1 MAKVLIPQDVA
12 PEGKQYLTD
21 RGHEIKMGSGIDAA
35 SISADVADCAAILIR
50 TAKLPAEVFEAAP
63 NLKVISRHGV
73 GYDNIDMEMATK
85 RGVQVTF
92 TPEANSDTVAEYT
105 TGMIVAMTRGFAR
118 ADRAMRSGEWE
129 HRNKFPGM
137 DVAGKTL
144 GIVGYGK
151 IGKRLARKAIGGLD
165 MTVIAYDPYVDASQ
179 MPEGIELTKEW
190 ERVFAES
197 DVISLHMPSTPE
209 TRGIVG
215 AKEFKMMKV
224 TAYLINAA
232 RGEIVDQ
239 AALTAALK
247 AGEIAG
253 AALDV
258 FEAEPPDFSDELFT
272 LDNVIAT
279 PHNAALTV
287 ECMRKMAVHAAMGI
301 DEVLS
306 GKAPTWPV
314 NKV

>member
-1 MAKVLIPQDVA
+1 MATVFIPQDVA
-12 PEGKQYLTD
+12 PEGKRYLTD
-21 RGHEIKMGSGIDAA
+21 RGHEIKVASGID
-35 SISADVADCAAILIR
+35 SDTLVREVAGCEAILIR
-50 TAKLPAEVFEAAP
+50 TANLPAAVIEASP
-63 NLKVISRHGV
+63 KLRVISRHGV
-73 GYDNIDMEMATK
+73 GYDNIDMETATRK
-85 RGVQVTF
+85 GVQVTF

-105 TGMIVAMTRGFAR
+105 TGMIVALTRGFVR
-118 ADRAMRSGEWE
+118 ADRAMRARQWE

-151 IGKRLARKAIGGLD
+151 IGKRLARRAIAGLD
-165 MTVIAYDPYVDASQ
+165 MKVLAYDPYVDPSQ
-179 MPEGIELTKEW
+179 MPEGAELTKEW
-190 ERVFAES
+190 EQVFSQS
-197 DVISLHMPSTPE
+197 DVISLHMPGTPE

-215 AKEFKMMKV
+215 AKEFEMMKE

-247 AGEIAG
+247 SGRIAG
-253 AALDV
+253 AGLDV
-258 FEAEPPDFSDELFT
+258 FSAEPPDFSAELFA
-272 LDNVIAT
+272 LDNVIVT

-306 GKAPTWPV
+306 GKKVTWPV